1 MRDGSSRMSR
11 PHGRSSGL
19 RFLLVMMTVP
29 VVVVR
34 GVIVPS
40 PVVVMMVMIVP
51 VVVMP
56 IIMMVMV
63 VPMPVIMVV
72 LMVMQ
77 PLARTRTAR
86 VLAEDERLD
95 RHRHR
100 VGRHADAAEV
110 DVVEVP

>member
-40 PVVVMMVMIVP
+40 PVVVMMVMTMP

-56 IIMMVMV
+56 MVMIV
-63 VPMPVIMVV
+63 MIVPM
-72 LMVMQ
+72 LMLVMMQ
-77 PLARTRTAR
+77 PLSRAGAAR
-86 VLAEDERLD
+86 VLAEDQ
-95 RHRHR
+95 
-100 VGRHADAAEV
+100 
-110 DVVEVP
+110 